1 MDSTNETKLPLILYV
16 EDDAETFRLAATRLH
31 ARYRL
36 LWAQTADDAVR
47 LLTVW
52 GSQLYAVLIDV
63 ELKGSTMDGFM
74 LTRLIRGTAPLER
87 LTSAARALVPL
98 PKLPIIVLTAY
109 TSRFTDTDAKAIGAS
124 HFCTKP
130 IDFARLTLALAQ
142 ANLQSVVNRLQGVPA
157 LTPPGALGP
166 LGSKLG
172 RSKPS

>member
-1 MDSTNETKLPLILYV
+1 MDSTSDVKLPLILYV

-52 GSQLYAVLIDV
+52 GPQLYAALVDV
-63 ELKGSTMDGFM
+63 ELNGSSMDGFM
-74 LTRLIRGTAPLER
+74 LTRVIRGTAPVER
-87 LTSAARALVPL
+87 LSAAARALVPL

-109 TSRFTDTDAKAIGAS
+109 TSRFTESDARAIGAS

-142 ANLQSVVNRLQGVPA
+142 ANLQSVVNRLAGVPA

-166 LGSKLG
+166 LGSRDARNR
-172 RSKPS
+172 RS